1 MLRIAL
7 IGYGKMGKAIEQE
20 ALMRGHN
27 IAARFGRTDAPR
39 FAELVDIADVA
50 IEFTRPESAIRNLS
64 ALIELKIPTVCGTT
78 GWLEHFDAVCEK
90 VLKQNGA
97 FLYASNFSVGVN
109 VTMAVNRYLAK
120 LMAQFPDYEVSM
132 TEIHHIHKLDA
143 PSGTGISLA
152 NDIIARHPHKKR
164 WSLMDTGS
172 QIAEDKE
179 ALNINAIRQGE
190 IPGTH
195 EITYSS
201 PIDTIT
207 LKHEAHNRKGFAL
220 GAVLAAE
227 WIVGRTGVFSMNNV
241 LNIQ

>member
-20 ALMRGHN
+20 ALARGHK
-27 IAARFGRTDAPR
+27 IAARFSSTDVHR
-39 FAELVDIADVA
+39 FAELTDIADVA
-50 IEFTRPESAIRNLS
+50 IEFTRPESAINNLNT
-64 ALIELKIPTVCGTT
+64 LLELKIPAVCGTT
-78 GWLEHFDAVCEK
+78 GWLEHFDSVCEK

-109 VTMAVNRYLAK
+109 VTMAVNRYLAQ
-120 LMAQFPDYEVSM
+120 LMAQFSDYEVSM

-152 NDIIARHPHKKR
+152 NDIIARHPVKKQ
-164 WSLMDTGS
+164 WSLRDGNS
-172 QIAEDKE
+172 KNADDKN
-179 ALNINAIRQGE
+179 ALYINAIRQGE
-190 IPGTH
+190 VPGTH
-195 EITYSS
+195 EITYTS

-227 WIVGRTGVFSMNNV
+227 WIVGKTGVFSMNNV

>member
-20 ALMRGHN
+20 ALARGHK
-27 IAARFGRTDAPR
+27 IAARFGRTDVHR
-39 FAELVDIADVA
+39 FAELSEIADVA
-50 IEFTRPESAIRNLS
+50 IEFTRPESAINNLHT
-64 ALIELKIPTVCGTT
+64 LLELKIPTVCGTT
-78 GWLEHFDAVCEK
+78 GWLEHFDSVCEK

-109 VTMAVNRYLAK
+109 VTMAVNRYLAQ
-120 LMAQFPDYEVSM
+120 LMAQFSDYEVSM

-143 PSGTGISLA
+143 PSGTGITLA
-152 NDIIARHPHKKR
+152 NDIIARHPVKKQ
-164 WSLMDTGS
+164 WSLRDGNS
-172 QIAEDKE
+172 KNADNKN
-179 ALNINAIRQGE
+179 ALYINAIRQGE
-190 IPGTH
+190 VPGTH
-195 EITYSS
+195 EISYSS

-227 WIVGRTGVFSMNNV
+227 WIVGKTGVFSMNNV